1 MNTFIEAIDNDI
13 KNLLTR
19 KTTLVKSNLSFQKK
33 EALKK
38 LANRDYLIFS
48 KADKGGATVIQD
60 VNNYIKVATRQLE
73 YINFYEKLTIN
84 PTLKSNIKINTVIY
98 NFKKQDQ
105 KSSKLIEMRK
115 SKNTKV
121 LHITETS

>member
-84 PTLKSNIKINTVIY
+84 PTLESNIKINTVIY